1 MKNKI
6 DRFRLEYD
14 YLSNFY
20 PVCVRVEGLEY
31 LSAEAAYQAAKCA
44 RQEDRALFTELGSR
58 DAKQLGRKL
67 PLRADWEAVKVQEM
81 EKIVRAKFAQNLHL
95 ARFLTETG
103 DAELVEGNTW
113 HDTFWGVDLKTGAG
127 ENHLGKILM
136 ALREDFQKN
145 GLPEQ
150 DQPPCFRCETSED
163 GIQVQLRDIT
173 QIPCDCIVN
182 ATDETLLGSGEVNM
196 AIHRAAGTQLLE
208 VCRALGGCCT
218 TEAKLTGGYRLAAR
232 WIIHTVGPRY
242 PMPGHTE
249 LLVQTYQ
256 NVLNL
261 AKEHGLHSIAFPAI
275 STGRFSY
282 PKAEAAAVAVDAVRR
297 WKREHS
303 DYALEIIFADMDL
316 VTYRCFCKAFK
327 TKENSQ

>member
-1 MKNKI
+1 M
-6 DRFRLEYD
+6 
-14 YLSNFY
+14 
-20 PVCVRVEGLEY
+20 
-31 LSAEAAYQAAKCA
+31 
-44 RQEDRALFTELGSR
+44 
-58 DAKQLGRKL
+58 
-67 PLRADWEAVKVQEM
+67 
-81 EKIVRAKFAQNLHL
+81 
-95 ARFLTETG
+95 
-103 DAELVEGNTW
+103 
-113 HDTFWGVDLKTGAG
+113 DLKTGAG

-136 ALREDFQKN
+136 ALREEFQKN

-150 DQPPCFRCETSED
+150 DQTLNFRYEKSED

-182 ATDETLLGSGEVNM
+182 TTNETLLGSGGVDI
-196 AIHRAAGTQLLE
+196 AIHRAAGPQLLE
-208 VCRALGGCCT
+208 ACRALGGCCT

-232 WIIHTVGPRY
+232 WIIHTGPRY

-249 LLVQTYQ
+249 LLAQTYQ

-261 AKEHGLHSIAFPAI
+261 AKEYGLHSIALPAI

>member
-1 MKNKI
+1 M
-6 DRFRLEYD
+6 
-14 YLSNFY
+14 
-20 PVCVRVEGLEY
+20 
-31 LSAEAAYQAAKCA
+31 
-44 RQEDRALFTELGSR
+44 
-58 DAKQLGRKL
+58 
-67 PLRADWEAVKVQEM
+67 
-81 EKIVRAKFAQNLHL
+81 
-95 ARFLTETG
+95 
-103 DAELVEGNTW
+103 
-113 HDTFWGVDLKTGAG
+113 DLKTGAG

-136 ALREDFQKN
+136 ALREEFQKN

-150 DQPPCFRCETSED
+150 DQTLNFRYEKSED

-182 ATDETLLGSGEVNM
+182 TTNETLLGSGGVDI
-196 AIHRAAGTQLLE
+196 AIHRAAGPQLLE
-208 VCRALGGCCT
+208 ACRALGGCCT

-242 PMPGHTE
+242 PIPRHTE

-256 NVLNL
+256 NVLDL
-261 AKEHGLHSIAFPAI
+261 AKEHGLHSIALSAI

-282 PKAEAAAVAVDAVRR
+282 PKAEAAVVAVDAVRR

>member
-1 MKNKI
+1 MKNRV
-6 DRFRLEYD
+6 DRFRLAYD

-20 PVCVRVEGLEY
+20 PACVSVDGMEY
-31 LSAEAAYQAAKCA
+31 LNAEAAYQAAKCA
-44 RQEDRALFTELGSR
+44 RREDRTLFTELGPR

-67 PLRADWEAVKVQEM
+67 PLRSDWEDVKVQEM
-81 EKIVRAKFAQNLHL
+81 EKIVRAKFTQNPHL
-95 ARFLTETG
+95 AGFLTETG

-113 HDTFWGVDLKTGAG
+113 HDTFWGVDLKTGGG

-136 ALREDFQKN
+136 ALRQEFQKN

-150 DQPPCFRCETSED
+150 DQTPCFRCEISED
-163 GIQVQLRDIT
+163 RIQVQLRDIT

-182 ATDETLLGSGEVNM
+182 ATDETLLGSGGVDM
-196 AIHRAAGTQLLE
+196 AIHRAAGPQLLE
-208 VCRALGGCCT
+208 VCRALGGCRI
-218 TEAKLTGGYRLAAR
+218 TEAKLTGGCRLPAR

-242 PMPGHTE
+242 PMPGYAG
-249 LLVQTYQ
+249 LLAQTYR
-256 NVLNL
+256 NVLDL
-261 AKEHGLHSIAFPAI
+261 AKEHGLHSIALPAI

-303 DYALEIIFADMDL
+303 DYALKIIFADVDL

-327 TKENSQ
+327 TTENSQ